1 MNLLNKLSAPSVNT
15 RRKFFLTEEYVSK
28 RTNSDGSIQKYRV
41 HYTTKGAV
49 RTHRL
54 FKRRALQKERAN
66 LSLIQKLV
74 KIVPA
79 QVKPK
84 FDNAEDTCAKQFGP
98 IPSPSSKIFAGLCFL
113 LTAFDKLNVDKKLRK
128 CLGEECAKV
137 NEWNDRPFDKE
148 RLIRQI
154 LAGGGKVFNNFEHVP
169 PSHYRCTMHITD
181 IPTESTT
188 NLLCLSVGIQS
199 FSHQWIIRCC
209 ESVSIR
215 DIFSQ
220 LSQGERYF
228 YNAGNSLIFKSL
240 FHSKKKLLF

>member
-15 RRKFFLTEEYVSK
+15 RRKFFLTEECVSK

-41 HYTTKGAV
+41 HYTTKGAAF
-49 RTHRL
+49 THQL
-54 FKRRALQKERAN
+54 FKRKALQKKSAN
-66 LSLIQKLV
+66 LSLIQKPV

-79 QVKPK
+79 QVKPMIDK
-84 FDNAEDTCAKQFGP
+84 AEDTCAKQFGP

-113 LTAFDKLNVDKKLRK
+113 LTAFDKLNIDKKLRK

-137 NEWNDRPFDKE
+137 NQWNDRPFDKE

-169 PSHYRCTMHITD
+169 PSHYKRTMHITD
-181 IPTESTT
+181 VPTQSTT

-209 ESVSIR
+209 ESVSI
-215 DIFSQ
+215 
-220 LSQGERYF
+220 
-228 YNAGNSLIFKSL
+228 LIFFIIISGGEIHLQRWK
-240 FHSKKKLLF
+240 